1 MVDRPSSSAAAPLSR
16 AISSFKGVHTSI
28 HTLNEDIKE
37 MLEQVDTVEN
47 LPKALNLD
55 RVDGWRERLLAKI
68 RMKITQKEE
77 EYQQQV
83 ETKLAKI
90 LKVMKND
97 GPSMTRISF
106 SFADDLIM
114 VEEFTSEVYRVAS
127 SNILSTSTIRHS
139 IPAIPLNVEAAISR
153 LIFDLKAL
161 ESL

>member
-1 MVDRPSSSAAAPLSR
+1 MVDRPSSSAAAPLST
-16 AISSFKGVHTSI
+16 AISSLKGVHNSV

-55 RVDGWRERLLAKI
+55 RIEGWRERLLTKI

-77 EYQQQV
+77 EYQHQV

-90 LKVMKND
+90 LKVVKNV
-97 GPSMTRISF
+97 GPSMTTISF
-106 SFADDLIM
+106 SFADDLRM
-114 VEEFTSEVYRVAS
+114 VEEFISEVYRVAS
-127 SNILSTSTIRHS
+127 SNVLFTSTIRHS
-139 IPAIPLNVEAAISR
+139 IPTIPLNVEAAISR